1 MHSKKTKQNKNNK
14 KTINQNKMTT
24 YGLGENICK
33 RCDQPELN
41 FQNIQTI
48 HITQLKKKT
57 KKQITQSKMARR
69 PK

>member
-1 MHSKKTKQNKNNK
+1 
-14 KTINQNKMTT
+14 MTT

-41 FQNIQTI
+41 FQNIQTT
-48 HITQLKKKT
+48 HITQWKKEQ